1 MDWTMALKQVVS
13 YMEEHL
19 LEEITYDEIAAQIYV
34 STFHFHRTF
43 ALMTGMSASTYI
55 RNRRLTLAAH
65 DLAEKKQKVIDVALK
80 YGYESPESFTKAF
93 RKFHGIAPS
102 QARTPK
108 AALQACQKLI
118 IPMHTAKKMTLNY
131 RIEQTDEMTLM
142 VKQRKFHN
150 EITLEEGNHDIADFW
165 TECDQDGSIDVLKKH
180 QETPYLYGVCAPLG
194 KIDPQFLYGIGV
206 ICQQNKHMEGFDRI
220 TVVPQQW
227 AVFRCIGEDGGCIG
241 EMWERIFKEFLV
253 QSEYEMLDEMDFE
266 LYPPA
271 GSDYFCEIWI
281 PVRKREDRQN

>member
-1 MDWTMALKQVVS
+1 MNWTVAFRHVVS

-34 STFHFHRTF
+34 SNFHFHRTF

-65 DLAEKKQKVIDVALK
+65 DLAEGRQKVIDVAFK

-102 QARTPK
+102 KARTCLHNLK
-108 AALQACQKLI
+108 ACHKLI
-118 IPMHTAKKMTLNY
+118 IPMHQENKNMLEY
-131 RIEQTDEMTLM
+131 RIEQTDEMSLL

-165 TECDQDGSIDVLKKH
+165 TECYRDGIIDVLKEYQK
-180 QETPYLYGVCAPLG
+180 TPDLYGVCAPLG
-194 KIDPQFLYGIGV
+194 KTDPHFLYGIGV
-206 ICQQNKHMEGFDRI
+206 ICQQNTHAEGFDWLA
-220 TVVPQQW
+220 VAPQQW
-227 AVFRCIGEDGGCIG
+227 AVFPCIGEDGDCIG
-241 EMWERIFKEFLV
+241 EIWERIFKEFLV

-281 PVRKREDRQN
+281 PVRKREDHQD